1 MTVRAA
7 VFMIQAAILMAWP
20 APALPL
26 DPSSAADAM
35 HEKLTR
41 NLINYHSARRSKA
54 LAACVN
60 WETSSIF
67 NPNVNHL
74 QFFAT
79 GDKRQEDVPSDELL
93 KMAVKACGKLRQE
106 NDSNCECVPIDK
118 NGQSVL
124 RLPPS
129 FLAMQQASISM
140 QKLSPAAGPTPL
152 EADVAKAPGPMAQD
166 VLPDP
171 RQSTPSPAA
180 PRLALRQDADDQR
193 APKYGAVAIQNLL
206 AALGYDP
213 GPIDGLPNLKTESA
227 IRAFQGKHGATVDG
241 RLSGELL
248 VLLSEVVRSRRR

>member
-7 VFMIQAAILMAWP
+7 VFMLQAAVLLAWP

-41 NLINYHSARRSKA
+41 NLINYHGARRTKA

-60 WETSSIF
+60 WQASSIF
-67 NPNVNHL
+67 NPNVRHL

-79 GDKRQEDVPSDELL
+79 GEKRERDVPPDKLL
-93 KMAVKACGKLRQE
+93 KMAVNACGKLRQE
-106 NDSNCECVPIDK
+106 NDSNCECVPVDK

-129 FLAMQQASISM
+129 FLVAQQASIAAETPP
-140 QKLSPAAGPTPL
+140 PAAGPPPL
-152 EADVAKAPGPMAQD
+152 EAGVARAPGPMAQD

-171 RQSTPSPAA
+171 QQSMPSAAA
-180 PRLALRQDADDQR
+180 PRQASRQDADNRR

-213 GPIDGLPNLKTESA
+213 GPTDGSPNLKTESA
-227 IRAFQGKHGATVDG
+227 IRAFQAKHGAAVDG
-241 RLSGELL
+241 KLSGELL
-248 VLLSEVVRSRRR
+248 VLLSEVVRTRRR

>member
-7 VFMIQAAILMAWP
+7 VFTIQAAILLAWP
-20 APALPL
+20 ATALPL

-35 HEKLTR
+35 YEKITR
-41 NLINYHSARRSKA
+41 NLINYQGARRTKA

-60 WETSSIF
+60 WQASSIF
-67 NPNVNHL
+67 NPNVRHL

-79 GDKRQEDVPSDELL
+79 GEKPERDVPSDKLL
-93 KMAVKACGKLRQE
+93 KMAVNACGKLRQE
-106 NDSNCECVPIDK
+106 NDSNCECVPIDM

-129 FLAMQQASISM
+129 FLATQQASIAM
-140 QKLSPAAGPTPL
+140 AKLAPAAGPTPL
-152 EADVAKAPGPMAQD
+152 EADVPKAPGPMARD

-171 RQSTPSPAA
+171 RQSMPSAA
-180 PRLALRQDADDQR
+180 PPRLALRQDADDQR

-213 GPIDGLPNLKTESA
+213 GPIDGFPNLKTESA
-227 IRAFQGKHGATVDG
+227 IRAFQGKHGVAVDG
-241 RLSGELL
+241 VLSGELL
-248 VLLSEVVRSRRR
+248 VLLSEVVRTRRR

>member
-7 VFMIQAAILMAWP
+7 VFMIQAAILLAWP

-26 DPSSAADAM
+26 DPSSAAEAM

-41 NLINYHSARRSKA
+41 NLINYHGARRTKA
-54 LAACVN
+54 FAACVN
-60 WETSSIF
+60 WQASSIF
-67 NPNVNHL
+67 NPDVRHL

-79 GDKRQEDVPSDELL
+79 GEKRERDVPSDKLL
-93 KMAVKACGKLRQE
+93 KMAVNACGKLRRK

-118 NGQSVL
+118 NGRSVL

-129 FLAMQQASISM
+129 FLAAQQASIAM
-140 QKLSPAAGPTPL
+140 EKLTPAAGPRSL
-152 EADVAKAPGPMAQD
+152 EGGVPRAPGPMAQD
-166 VLPDP
+166 VLPGP
-171 RQSTPSPAA
+171 QLSMPSAAA
-180 PRLALRQDADDQR
+180 PRLALRQDADDRR

-213 GPIDGLPNLKTESA
+213 GPSDGFPNLKTESA
-227 IRAFQGKHGATVDG
+227 IRAFQGRHGVAVDG

-248 VLLSEVVRSRRR
+248 VLLSEVVRTRRR

>member
-7 VFMIQAAILMAWP
+7 VFMIQAAILLAWP

-26 DPSSAADAM
+26 DPSSAADTM

-41 NLINYHSARRSKA
+41 NLINYHGARRTKA

-60 WETSSIF
+60 WQASSIF
-67 NPNVNHL
+67 NPNVRHL

-79 GDKRQEDVPSDELL
+79 GEKRERDVPPDKLL
-93 KMAVKACGKLRQE
+93 KMAVNACGKLRQE
-106 NDSNCECVPIDK
+106 NDSNCECVPIDM

-129 FLAMQQASISM
+129 FLAAQQASIAM
-140 QKLSPAAGPTPL
+140 EKLTPAAGPTPL
-152 EADVAKAPGPMAQD
+152 EADVPKAPGPMAQD

-171 RQSTPSPAA
+171 RQSMPSAAA

-213 GPIDGLPNLKTESA
+213 GPIDGSPNLKTESA
-227 IRAFQGKHGATVDG
+227 IRAFQGKHGVAVDG
-241 RLSGELL
+241 KLSGELL
-248 VLLSEVVRSRRR
+248 VLLSEVVRARRR

>member
-7 VFMIQAAILMAWP
+7 VFMIQATILLAWP

-35 HEKLTR
+35 HEKITR
-41 NLINYHSARRSKA
+41 NLINYQGARRTKA

-60 WETSSIF
+60 WQASSIF
-67 NPNVNHL
+67 NPDVRHL

-79 GDKRQEDVPSDELL
+79 GEKRERDIPSDKLL
-93 KMAVKACGKLRQE
+93 KMAVNACGKLRQQS
-106 NDSNCECVPIDK
+106 DSTCECVPIDK
-118 NGQSVL
+118 DGRSVL

-129 FLAMQQASISM
+129 FLAAQQASIAM
-140 QKLSPAAGPTPL
+140 QKLTPAAGPPSL
-152 EADVAKAPGPMAQD
+152 EAGVPRAPGPMAQD

-171 RQSTPSPAA
+171 RQSMPLAAA
-180 PRLALRQDADDQR
+180 PRLASRQDADDQR

-213 GPIDGLPNLKTESA
+213 GPIDGLPNLKMESA
-227 IRAFQGKHGATVDG
+227 IRAFQAKHGIAVDG
-241 RLSGELL
+241 KLSGELL
-248 VLLSEVVRSRRR
+248 VLLSEVVRTRRR